1 VVGIGQ
7 EFVTP
12 LLIISKVVMGSGQGQ
27 AVQSVL
33 NLHLTSLIKNFNKK
47 NTPFEQPSF

>member
-12 LLIISKVVMGSGQGQ
+12 PLIISKGVMGSGLGQG
-27 AVQSVL
+27 VKGVL
-33 NLHLTSLIKNFNKK
+33 NLCLAFFI
-47 NTPFEQPSF
+47 